1 MFLFLLVMLKLLGLL
16 IRSEHQD
23 SERPQDP
30 PKSRKSEANIISS
43 ESNNCP
49 HGFEGRSG
57 K

>member
-16 IRSEHQD
+16 LRSEHQD
-23 SERPQDP
+23 SERPQDR
-30 PKSRKSEANIISS
+30 RKSEANIISS

>member
-1 MFLFLLVMLKLLGLL
+1 MLKLLCLL
-16 IRSEHQD
+16 LRSEHQG
-23 SERPQDP
+23 SERPEDQ

-49 HGFEGRSG
+49 HGFEGRSV